1 MDKVLQVIDS
11 ITIDKKVK
19 SIINSLNDNQERSKN
34 WLIEKSGQ
42 FLSMLIDPKI
52 IVLAGWYGNLANKLT
67 QFSNHK
73 ITSIDI
79 DEECKTI
86 GKKLYD
92 NVRFKTEDINNTD
105 VNNYNVV
112 VCTSCEH
119 IKDFNKIY
127 DKITKG
133 SLVIL
138 QSNNYKDIIEHVNCK
153 DNLTDFISS
162 IKVEKLLYSGE
173 IHFKKF
179 TRFMIIGIK

>member
-52 IVLAGWYGNLANKLT
+52 VVLAGWYGNLADKLT

-92 NVRFKTEDINNTD
+92 NVRFKTEDISNTD

-127 DKITKG
+127 DKITNG
-133 SLVIL
+133 SLVIF
-138 QSNNYKDIIEHVNCK
+138 QSNNYKDIKEHVNCK
-153 DNLTDFISS
+153 DSLDEFKNSFVLNKT
-162 IKVEKLLYSGE
+162 LYSGE
-173 IHFKKF
+173 LKLDKF
-179 TRFMIIGIK
+179 TRYMIVGIK

>member
-1 MDKVLQVIDS
+1 MDKVLQVIDR
-11 ITIDKKVK
+11 ITTDQKVK
-19 SIINSLNDNQERSKN
+19 SIINSLNDNQEQSKN

-42 FLSMLIDPKI
+42 FLSMLIEPKI
-52 IVLAGWYGNLANKLT
+52 VVLAGWYGNLANKLT

-119 IKDFNKIY
+119 IKDFNTIY

-138 QSNNYKDIIEHVNCK
+138 QSNNYKDVKEHVNCK
-153 DNLTDFISS
+153 DSLTDFISS

-173 IHFKKF
+173 IHFEKF